1 MQTSWQSDFAHALR
15 SPAAFV
21 PPGVISHNSEQP
33 FRRFAVHRNNVSVGL
48 LSALEAR
55 FPAARKIVG
64 MDFFKAAA
72 RHFIEAHPP
81 RSPVM
86 MYYGDEFPSFL
97 ESFEPAKDVPYL
109 ADVARLEAARSRAYH
124 AIDALPLT
132 EAQLRETAPAT
143 LAELCFTLHPSLEIV
158 ESPHPIVT
166 IWMMN
171 SGLLEPAPIAPWRG
185 EDALVLRPQHT
196 VEVRILLPGAKTF
209 LRRLASGH
217 KLQDAADA
225 ALADVP
231 GFDLPANLAAL
242 FSGLASRM
250 SGEPGEEHEI

>member
-15 SPAAFV
+15 SPGAFV
-21 PPGVISHNSEQP
+21 PQGVISHNSEQP
-33 FRRFAVHRNNVSVGL
+33 LRRFAVHRNNVIVGL

-64 MDFFKAAA
+64 PDFFKAAA
-72 RHFIEAHPP
+72 RLFIQAHPP

-86 MYYGDEFPSFL
+86 MFYGDEFPSFL

-109 ADVARLEAARSRAYH
+109 PDVARLEAARSRACH
-124 AIDALPLT
+124 AKDALPLK
-132 EAQLRETAPAT
+132 EAQLRETPPAA
-143 LAELCFTLHPSLEIV
+143 LAGLCFTLHPSLEIV

-171 SGLLEPAPIAPWRG
+171 SGLLDPAPIAPWRA
-185 EDALVLRPQHT
+185 EDALVLRPHLT
-196 VEVRILLPGAKTF
+196 VEVRLLLPGAKTF
-209 LRRLASGH
+209 LRRLACGH

-242 FSGLASRM
+242 FSGLATGM
-250 SGEPGEEHEI
+250 FTEPREEHEI